1 MKCAICRN
9 GNADDGFATALL
21 EREGTTLVYKH
32 VFAKIRDNCGE
43 ETIYSLSRKI
53 LNKTIKKSENL
64 KKMVFHQPFWFQIFR
79 VGFRKNKISEKTVP
93 AQGTPRLEPIA
104 TR

>member
-9 GNADDGFATALL
+9 GNTDDGFATVLL

-32 VFAKIRDNCGE
+32 VPAKVCDNCGE

-53 LNKTIKKSENL
+53 LDKMIKKIRESKERGISSTFL
-64 KKMVFHQPFWFQIFR
+64 VPDFPGW
-79 VGFRKNKISEKTVP
+79 VSEK
-93 AQGTPRLEPIA
+93 
-104 TR
+104 

>member
-1 MKCAICRN
+1 MRPMKSAPMKCAICRN
-9 GNADDGFATALL
+9 GNTDDGFATVLL

-32 VFAKIRDNCGE
+32 VSAKIRDNCGE
-43 ETIYSLSRKI
+43 ETIY
-53 LNKTIKKSENL
+53 
-64 KKMVFHQPFWFQIFR
+64 
-79 VGFRKNKISEKTVP
+79 ISEKTVP